1 MRSGLMYLPLFRL
14 PLLPILLCSAGV
26 AEAVALGK
34 MTVLSHLGSRFE
46 AEVQLLD
53 TAAGK
58 QPLAECFRL
67 GQRGQ
72 SGESDIPL
80 LTRARLTVE
89 QRGSGLR
96 LHIVSE
102 QTISEPVLQVNLH
115 AGCGAEVV
123 HKYLLLVDPPLASK
137 PPVDL
142 PAVRMAAVAEPVSRQ
157 RPATGS
163 PPGTPDSQ
171 VLAAAR
177 PVTNPGAASA
187 GDTQTGLPP
196 ERQLPRKPFP
206 GYGATD
212 RLLLSGGADSPQPRI
227 ADDLPLRLSTRLSAQ
242 LLNKTTD
249 NQRSML
255 RIEYQLLS
263 ALHTQAEQQLV
274 VAEQVRRLDAA
285 LNDLQ
290 RKSLGQSSKQQT
302 FVAAAVPAGMPQP
315 ATAPSRIA
323 AAPVA
328 RVNENKDWWLEAG
341 LLFGLVA
348 GLTWLLRRRSGRAS
362 RLPDIAEPMSRPG
375 DSSDNA
381 DNRHQ
386 TIGLAE
392 RPAMTTESEPV
403 MDTTLLVPDGVA
415 RESAARD
422 DDEATAVLQLAEIM
436 ISFGR
441 VTGAAQVLE
450 EFVEQKPTLAV
461 TPWLK
466 LLEVYRQNEQRE
478 AFEALGLRL
487 TRHFNVAAA
496 DWESAEELV
505 EPVFAASD
513 GQAASIEQLLERLPR
528 VGQLPHIRVAVTR
541 TWNSPECLAYLHKLL
556 RDNRDGERRGFPLG
570 TARELLF
577 LIDLLE
583 SRLAHQTGILQTE

>member
-157 RPATGS
+157 RPATNS

-302 FVAAAVPAGMPQP
+302 FVAAAVPAAHAP
-315 ATAPSRIA
+315 AGHSAIPDCGR
-323 AAPVA
+323 
-328 RVNENKDWWLEAG
+328 AG
-341 LLFGLVA
+341 SASEREQGLVA
-348 GLTWLLRRRSGRAS
+348 
-362 RLPDIAEPMSRPG
+362 
-375 DSSDNA
+375 
-381 DNRHQ
+381 
-386 TIGLAE
+386 
-392 RPAMTTESEPV
+392 
-403 MDTTLLVPDGVA
+403 
-415 RESAARD
+415 
-422 DDEATAVLQLAEIM
+422 
-436 ISFGR
+436 
-441 VTGAAQVLE
+441 
-450 EFVEQKPTLAV
+450 
-461 TPWLK
+461 
-466 LLEVYRQNEQRE
+466 
-478 AFEALGLRL
+478 
-487 TRHFNVAAA
+487 
-496 DWESAEELV
+496 
-505 EPVFAASD
+505 
-513 GQAASIEQLLERLPR
+513 
-528 VGQLPHIRVAVTR
+528 
-541 TWNSPECLAYLHKLL
+541 
-556 RDNRDGERRGFPLG
+556 
-570 TARELLF
+570 
-577 LIDLLE
+577 
-583 SRLAHQTGILQTE
+583 